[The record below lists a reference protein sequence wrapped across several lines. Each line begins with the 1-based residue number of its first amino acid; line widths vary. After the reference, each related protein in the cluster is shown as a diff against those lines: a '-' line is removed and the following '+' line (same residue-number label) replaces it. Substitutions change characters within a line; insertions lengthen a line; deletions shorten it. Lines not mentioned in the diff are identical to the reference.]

1 MKIRFRPISFLFR
14 KDWYGNR
21 LKKIK
26 DYDSYAYRKYSILYD
41 LGCITIVKY
50 SKEVLNEKMENK

>member
-21 LKKIK
+21 LKIVQEY
-26 DYDSYAYRKYSILYD
+26 DRYDSYRKYSILYD
-41 LGCITIVKY
+41 LGCITIVRY
-50 SKEVLNEKMENK
+50 SKEVLNAKT

>member
-21 LKKIK
+21 LKRIK
-26 DYDSYAYRKYSILYD
+26 DYDKDAYREYSILYD
-41 LGCITIVKY
+41 LGFITIVKY
-50 SKEVLNEKMENK
+50 SKEVLDVKTS